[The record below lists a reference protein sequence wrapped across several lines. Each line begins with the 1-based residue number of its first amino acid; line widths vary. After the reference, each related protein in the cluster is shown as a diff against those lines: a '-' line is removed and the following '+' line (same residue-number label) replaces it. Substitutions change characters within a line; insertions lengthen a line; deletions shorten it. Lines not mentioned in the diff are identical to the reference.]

1 MNSNQISFFNLN
13 DGESAVIRILSTT
26 VAKIERKDVHV
37 VNIAGKKKSIN
48 CLGSKCP
55 LCSQA
60 GMAISERLYVHLWD
74 YTDNSEKVWN
84 RTTNEKFMQMLAD
97 IERDWGDLSEC
108 VIRVTRS
115 GRDFPSY
122 TLDILNASKYAPVDK
137 SLINTNVAY
146 RFSLY
151 RSADELNQF
160 ISTGVLPEH
169 KKSQSSGQP
178 WLPKSEWIKQQ
189 NAKKEEAAADEARK
203 AYEAA
208 SSKIDSSVSSSK
220 CNNTC
225 ESCDNVADFEDD
237 DQFIDPFIHHRRV

>member
-1 MNSNQISFFNLN
+1 M
-13 DGESAVIRILSTT
+13 
-26 VAKIERKDVHV
+26 
-37 VNIAGKKKSIN
+37 
-48 CLGSKCP
+48 
-55 LCSQA
+55 
-60 GMAISERLYVHLWD
+60 
-74 YTDNSEKVWN
+74 
-84 RTTNEKFMQMLAD
+84 
-97 IERDWGDLSEC
+97 
-108 VIRVTRS
+108 
-115 GRDFPSY
+115 
-122 TLDILNASKYAPVDK
+122 
-137 SLINTNVAY
+137 AY

-225 ESCDNVADFEDD
+225 ESCDNDADFEDD